1 MTPLDILY
9 TPLDLPEMP
18 NVDMVKLRNWIDQHK
33 NKQKIEPSVDD
44 KDKVGKN
51 YPWDIIHVRH
61 NHAWFE
67 NFDNEFPE
75 LAKYSTE
82 GFGLDLNNVLGITLL
97 PIKNSFKGLGFWHS
111 DFDETGLRYYIEN
124 NETRNFLYISPST
137 DPYMNSEELHSG
149 RSFQNIRYSAKLLK
163 SNQAF
168 FINNVRSCHAV
179 NSTNLSPS
187 RIAVIVTI
195 NGSITDHPLADL
207 IVQSAEKFSEYS
219 ILWTPPK

>member
-33 NKQKIEPSVDD
+33 NTQKFEPSIDD

-61 NHAWFE
+61 DSTWYQD
-67 NFDNEFPE
+67 FDIEFPE

-82 GFGLDLNNVLGITLL
+82 GFGLTLEDVHAVTLL

-124 NETRNFLYISPST
+124 KETRNFLYFKPST
-137 DPYMNSEELHSG
+137 VPYTTGEELHSNPK
-149 RSFQNIRYSAKLLK
+149 FQNIIRPAKLLK

-168 FINNVRSCHAV
+168 FVNNVRSCHAV
-179 NSTNLSPS
+179 NSTDLSPT

-195 NGSITDHPLADL
+195 NGNIINHPLTDL
-207 IVQSAEKFSEYS
+207 IVRSAEKFSEYS